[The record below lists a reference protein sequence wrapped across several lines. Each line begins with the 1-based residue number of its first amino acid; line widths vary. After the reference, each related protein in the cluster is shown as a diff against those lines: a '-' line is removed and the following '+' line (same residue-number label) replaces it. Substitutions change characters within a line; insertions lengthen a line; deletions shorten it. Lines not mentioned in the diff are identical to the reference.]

1 MNENNWRQV
10 RDGTHWTRRRFLQ
23 TATAAG
29 AAMAIPL
36 GRLNAQGTDEE
47 QRIEA
52 AVSKLVAV
60 PGKSRRLLIF
70 DRNVGYGGHPSAR
83 TANQAF
89 TRMGRTTGA
98 FEAVVSQDPAV
109 FAPESL
115 RRFDAVFFNN
125 NVGNLFTD
133 PLLRRSLVE
142 FVYGGGGLMGVH
154 GTSVAFTQWPGAIED
169 WPEFGIMLGARGAN
183 HRESTERVF
192 LRVDDPT
199 HPVVRSLPGGGFEYR
214 DEFFR
219 FGDPYSRRRVRV
231 LLSIDTEKTDL
242 DQGPARGQCLR
253 EDGDY
258 ALAWVRGYGRGRVF
272 YCTIAHN
279 PYVFWDP
286 MMLQFYLAAT
296 QFILGDLPGPTTPS
310 AFLTPAVRARER
322 LGWATALV
330 PNGRSSPPAT
340 LFETIDRAAEAGLLN
355 VGAVYGQPVRPG
367 DAARLDA
374 SLAPEL
380 REAIRLKLDAAAVCL
395 RTLRID
401 HVPDAAADLEQLF
414 DVARQMGAETLIVPA
429 AARMDPLESLCRR
442 HDIHVALV
450 PPDSGGTGGV
460 SGVAELLAACAE
472 RDQRLGVCVSPRDLR
487 AVDADP
493 AQAVGWIGGRLKV
506 LRLGRRPS
514 ARGRLNQVLA
524 AVAKAGMPLLIGV
537 NDAVEPQG
545 AAAMREHIDR
555 IDETCIELADKTR

>member
-1 MNENNWRQV
+1 MTENDVRQF
-10 RDGTHWTRRRFLQ
+10 RGDAGWTRRRFLQ

-29 AAMAIPL
+29 AAMAVPL

-60 PGKSRRLLIF
+60 PGKQRRLLIF

-83 TANQAF
+83 TANRAF
-89 TRMGRTTGA
+89 TRMGQSTGA

-133 PLLRRSLVE
+133 PVLRQSLVE

-242 DQGPARGQCLR
+242 NQGPARGQCLR

-296 QFILGDLPGPTTPS
+296 QFVLGDLPGPTTPS

-322 LGWATALV
+322 LGWATALM
-330 PNGRSSPPAT
+330 PSGPSSGQST
-340 LFETIDRAAEAGLLN
+340 LFETIDRAADAGLLN
-355 VGAVYGQPVRPG
+355 VGAVYGQPVRAG

-374 SLAPEL
+374 SLTPQV
-380 REAIRLKLDAAAVCL
+380 REAIRLKLDAAAVRL

-401 HVPDAAADLEQLF
+401 HLPNAASDIDRVFEF
-414 DVARQMGAETLIVPA
+414 ARRMGVEMLILPA

-442 HDIHVALV
+442 HEIHVAMA
-450 PPDSGGTGGV
+450 PPASGGTGR
-460 SGVAELLAACAE
+460 VAGLLAACAE
-472 RDQRLGVCVSPRDLR
+472 RDHRLGLCVSPRELR

-493 AQAVGWIGGRLKV
+493 AHAIGRIGGRLKI

-514 ARGRLNQVLA
+514 AQEPLHKVLA
-524 AVAKAGMPLLIGV
+524 AAAKAGMPLLIGV
-537 NDAVEPQG
+537 NDAVEPQR
-545 AAAMREHIDR
+545 AAAMRERIDR
-555 IDETCIELADKTR
+555 IDEMCIELADKTR